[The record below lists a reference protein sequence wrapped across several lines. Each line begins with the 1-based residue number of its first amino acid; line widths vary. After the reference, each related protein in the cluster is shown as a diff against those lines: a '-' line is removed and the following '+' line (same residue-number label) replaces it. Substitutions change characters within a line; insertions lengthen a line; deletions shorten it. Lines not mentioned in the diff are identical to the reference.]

1 MYRQYV
7 SSKVMPVK
15 ITHLKYNIARVF
27 FFFFFFKRDNSY
39 LIIQEENI
47 YGWFLVN
54 CVCLRHKDLHLI
66 KVLVKSLQTLQANL
80 QCAETFTQNS
90 TKERNL

>member
-15 ITHLKYNIARVF
+15 ITHFRYNIARVF
-27 FFFFFFKRDNSY
+27 FLFFFKRDTSY
-39 LIIQEENI
+39 LLIQEETI
-47 YGWFLVN
+47 YGWFFVN

-66 KVLVKSLQTLQANL
+66 KVFVKSLPTIEANL

>member
-15 ITHLKYNIARVF
+15 ITHFKYNIARIF
-27 FFFFFFKRDNSY
+27 SFFKRDTSY
-39 LIIQEENI
+39 LLIQEETI

-54 CVCLRHKDLHLI
+54 CICLSHKDLHLI
-66 KVLVKSLQTLQANL
+66 KVFVKSLPTIEANL

-90 TKERNL
+90 TKERNV